1 MHDTS
6 QAVKVPTQ
14 TLIGNLM
21 DVFCFNDFKK
31 RLEKK
36 SYTKKGN
43 QNEKRIGYNAKCN
56 RRDLNRDTNNILK
69 SKPTKDNKKT

>member
-1 MHDTS
+1 
-6 QAVKVPTQ
+6 
-14 TLIGNLM
+14 M

-36 SYTKKGN
+36 KKKGN

-56 RRDLNRDTNNILK
+56 RRDLYGDTNDILK
-69 SKPTKDNKKT
+69 SKPTKDYKKT

>member
-1 MHDTS
+1 
-6 QAVKVPTQ
+6 
-14 TLIGNLM
+14 M

-43 QNEKRIGYNAKCN
+43 QNEKRIRYNAKCN
-56 RRDLNRDTNNILK
+56 RRDLNGDTNDILK
-69 SKPTKDNKKT
+69 SKPTKDYKKTWTKRQRR